1 MSRLERIAM
10 IRKLS
15 PAVLLLSFVC
25 IQLRAQPRVDARNTY
40 ERLMAVVPVMIGA
53 GSADD
58 PKRPMYAPTPA
69 QVQTSMTTRQG
80 ILAFTHVMSDD
91 GTLALVE
98 YVARDRSAF
107 QAILAD
113 PTVKSFLKGR
123 DKREDMEAEFLLHK
137 ANFNFAM
144 FGVRMP

>member
-1 MSRLERIAM
+1 MSRLEGNAM

-15 PAVLLLSFVC
+15 PAVLLMSFLC
-25 IQLRAQPRVDARNTY
+25 LQLKAQPRVDARNMY
-40 ERLMAVVPVMIGA
+40 ERVMAVVPVMVGQ
-53 GSADD
+53 GTFDD
-58 PKRPMYAPTPA
+58 PKRPMYAPLPG
-69 QVQTSMTTRQG
+69 QIQTATATRQG
-80 ILAFTHVMSDD
+80 ILGFTYVMSDD

-98 YVARDRSAF
+98 FVARDRSAF
-107 QAILAD
+107 HAILAD

-137 ANFNFAM
+137 KNFDFAH

>member
-1 MSRLERIAM
+1 M
-10 IRKLS
+10 IRKFS

-40 ERLMAVVPVMIGA
+40 ERVMAVVPVMVGA
-53 GSADD
+53 GTADD
-58 PKRPMYAPTPA
+58 PKRPMYATPA
-69 QVQTSMTTRQG
+69 QVQTAMATRQG

-98 YVARDRSAF
+98 FVARDRSAF